1 MASQG
6 YLASV
11 KAVSSGTAM
20 TDEATTATG
29 ASYQINT
36 ASKRILDLNTAI
48 VVKDGGSV
56 TTEAYTIDYLNGKV
70 TFGSV
75 ASRTI
80 TITGAYLTP
89 ATIATADTFNFS
101 ATSEAYENTSFG
113 SQYKSFEAGLISGT
127 ATLGRFFLTDDL
139 FIDALL
145 DGQYKILEYYVSN
158 GVKISFYGLLTS
170 DTVDSA
176 VNALI
181 REEMTFQIT
190 TQIGV

>member
-1 MASQG
+1 MALQG

-11 KAVSSGTAM
+11 KAISTGVAM
-20 TDEATTATG
+20 TNEATTATG

-56 TTEAYTIDYLNGKV
+56 TTEAYTVDYLNGKV

-101 ATSEAYENTSFG
+101 ATTESYENTAFG

-145 DGQYKILEYYVSN
+145 DGEYKILEYYVSS

-170 DTVDSA
+170 DNVDSA
-176 VNALI
+176 VASLV

-190 TQIGV
+190 TQIGA

>member
-1 MASQG
+1 MALQG

-11 KAVSSGTAM
+11 KAMAAGVAM
-20 TDEATTATG
+20 TNEATTATG

-36 ASKRILDLNTAI
+36 TSKRILDLNTAI
-48 VVKDGGSV
+48 VVKNGGTV
-56 TTEAYTIDYLNGKV
+56 TTEAYTIDYLNGRV

-101 ATSEAYENTSFG
+101 ATAEAYENTAFG

-145 DGQYKILEYYVSN
+145 DGQYKILEYYVSS
-158 GVKISFYGLLTS
+158 GVKISFYGILTS
-170 DTVDSA
+170 DSVDAA
-176 VNALI
+176 VNSLV

-190 TQIGV
+190 TQIGA